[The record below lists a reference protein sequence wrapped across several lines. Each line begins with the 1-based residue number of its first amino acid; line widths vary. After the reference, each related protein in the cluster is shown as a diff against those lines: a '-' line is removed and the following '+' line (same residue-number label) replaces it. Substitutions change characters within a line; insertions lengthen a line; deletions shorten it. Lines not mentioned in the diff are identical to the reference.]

1 MSKGRKRIVWVLTA
15 VMAILI
21 AVATS
26 LFIGNRLKGA
36 TSNVA
41 SAETAAPAS
50 TSGDIMP
57 ASILVGSDNYHT
69 PGVHEFTDGW
79 DELREVDND
88 GNFSLAE
95 GTKYFLKESSDVSY
109 DRGLAFGMEGDIT
122 LCLNGLTYELPTD
135 FEFEIGSDTVLHL
148 CDCGDGAFIGNITVN
163 GGTLELDGVDVQG
176 TVTAVE
182 GSSLKVAGN
191 TKVGGVYLDD
201 DVTIECGELDN
212 DADITIEV
220 DPDSDRGEP
229 CVDPDSF
236 DANNSGEDVTDYFTM
251 SDGSNPLSYRLKVVF
266 PAIGEG
272 ETPYEGHYGTD

>member
-109 DRGLAFGMEGDIT
+109 DRGLAFGMEGDIM
-122 LCLNGLTYELPTD
+122 
-135 FEFEIGSDTVLHL
+135 I
-148 CDCGDGAFIGNITVN
+148 
-163 GGTLELDGVDVQG
+163 
-176 TVTAVE
+176 
-182 GSSLKVAGN
+182 
-191 TKVGGVYLDD
+191 
-201 DVTIECGELDN
+201 
-212 DADITIEV
+212 
-220 DPDSDRGEP
+220 
-229 CVDPDSF
+229 
-236 DANNSGEDVTDYFTM
+236 
-251 SDGSNPLSYRLKVVF
+251 
-266 PAIGEG
+266 
-272 ETPYEGHYGTD
+272 